1 MVRQEGNSGNDHAMA
16 IKVITF
22 DFYGTLVQWHEA
34 VEAGFAEILR
44 RHKRFDAP
52 KQIAAMAQDFSTEGR
67 RLRDTPPWRSYRA
80 ILRDSI
86 AYAMERVAMK
96 PEPADID
103 GMIARLSNIPAHPE
117 VPAAL
122 AELKKRYRLAAISN
136 TDDDLIAGSVPNI
149 GVPLDAV
156 ITAQQAQAY
165 KPDPRLFRHAH
176 KVLGVEPYEVM
187 HVAMSQ
193 ALDMSVCKAL
203 GIRAVWVDRG
213 REKAVA
219 SYRPYAEVKSLS
231 EVMRLL

>member
-1 MVRQEGNSGNDHAMA
+1 MA

-52 KQIAAMAQDFSTEGR
+52 RQIASMLHDFHTEGR
-67 RLRDTPPWRSYRA
+67 RLRDTPPWRPYRDV
-80 ILRDSI
+80 LRESI
-86 AYAMERVAMK
+86 GFAMEKAGLK
-96 PEPADID
+96 PDSADIE

-122 AELKKRYRLAAISN
+122 AELKKKYRLAAISN
-136 TDDDLIAGSVPNI
+136 TDDDIIAGSVPNL

-176 KVLGVEPYEVM
+176 KVLGVELHEVV

-193 ALDMSVCKAL
+193 ALDMAVCKAL

-219 SYRPYAEVKSLS
+219 SYRPYAEVKSLA
-231 EVMRLL
+231 EVSRLL